1 MSLGVAFEE
10 GSMSLGVIFEVPP
23 FRVSSIYLLIVV

>member
-10 GSMSLGVIFEVPP
+10 RSMSLGVIFEVPP
-23 FRVSSIYLLIVV
+23 FRVSSIYLPIVV